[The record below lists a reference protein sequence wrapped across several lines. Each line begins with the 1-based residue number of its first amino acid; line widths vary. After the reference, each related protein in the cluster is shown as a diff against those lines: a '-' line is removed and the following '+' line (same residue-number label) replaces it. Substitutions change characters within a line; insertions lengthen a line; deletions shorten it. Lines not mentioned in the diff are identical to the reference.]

1 MKFTPDVCF
10 YVWIAEQQLSNS
22 SLLLF
27 ISVLLSLNQEVW
39 KLLQLDRIFTLTAEA
54 HMYF

>member
-27 ISVLLSLNQEVW
+27 ISMLLSLNQVW
-39 KLLQLDRIFTLTAEA
+39 KLLQLSHIFTLTAEA
-54 HMYF
+54 HVYF